1 MAVIDVI
8 DEADW
13 GNFAKDYDR
22 VSSIGFFEIPEPQ
35 GSFRARIG
43 RPIGR
48 VCRLVRVDPAP
59 EGGR

>member
-22 VSSIGFFEIPEPQ
+22 VSSVGFFEIPE
-35 GSFRARIG
+35 
-43 RPIGR
+43 
-48 VCRLVRVDPAP
+48 L
-59 EGGR
+59 